1 MDEELSE
8 MYFNKYPN
16 LIESREEGYIWAD
29 LEIKGMAQRTDYAI
43 VTKWLIKSKRYNGFY
58 ILGL

>member
-1 MDEELSE
+1 